1 MTIIPLQGDNLSLE
15 GRKGFKDTKLNRK
28 KQLYITLLPE
38 GIQNK
43 FAFQQT
49 FIRMYYLCFSLTDL
63 IS

>member
-1 MTIIPLQGDNLSLE
+1 MTIIPLQGDKLFLKRTES
-15 GRKGFKDTKLNRK
+15 FKDTKLNRE

>member
-1 MTIIPLQGDNLSLE
+1 MRLPCARGQTILKRTES
-15 GRKGFKDTKLNRK
+15 FKDTKLNRE

>member
-1 MTIIPLQGDNLSLE
+1 MTIIPLQGDNLSLRTE
-15 GRKGFKDTKLNRK
+15 SFKDTKLNRE

>member
-15 GRKGFKDTKLNRK
+15 GRKALKITKLNKK

>member
-15 GRKGFKDTKLNRK
+15 GRKALNRK

>member
-1 MTIIPLQGDNLSLE
+1 MTIITLQGDNLSLRTE
-15 GRKGFKDTKLNRK
+15 SFKDTKLNRE

-49 FIRMYYLCFSLTDL
+49 FIRMYYLCF
-63 IS
+63 